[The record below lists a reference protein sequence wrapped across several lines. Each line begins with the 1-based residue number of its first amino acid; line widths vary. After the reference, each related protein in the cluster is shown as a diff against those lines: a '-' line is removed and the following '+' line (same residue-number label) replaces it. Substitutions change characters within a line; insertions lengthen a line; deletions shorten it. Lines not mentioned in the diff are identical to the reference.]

1 MELFD
6 NLAAIGLTTNVLQIA
21 IIGGVAAIIVGMFW
35 RLIAIGLG
43 VLFCV
48 AVLAMPAKPSKQV
61 TKEEPKI
68 EAVVPKVEEE
78 KIPEKVPNSGESL
91 ITERELF
98 LGDCVV
104 YGGLPQKECEML
116 WEERN
121 NWVEPAK
128 LTKKWKKEY
137 YQKVNQKAKN
147 GRI

>member
-1 MELFD
+1 MELLN
-6 NLAAIGLTTNVLQIA
+6 NLASVGLSIGVLQIA
-21 IIGGVAAIIVGMFW
+21 IVIGVVAFIVGMFW
-35 RLIAIGLG
+35 QYFAIGLG
-43 VLFCV
+43 VLFCAV
-48 AVLAMPAKPSKQV
+48 VLAMPAK
-61 TKEEPKI
+61 TEKEVIKEQPKI

-78 KIPEKVPNSGESL
+78 KVPEKVPNSGESL

-137 YQKVNQKAKN
+137 FQKVNQKAKN
-147 GRI
+147 GRV